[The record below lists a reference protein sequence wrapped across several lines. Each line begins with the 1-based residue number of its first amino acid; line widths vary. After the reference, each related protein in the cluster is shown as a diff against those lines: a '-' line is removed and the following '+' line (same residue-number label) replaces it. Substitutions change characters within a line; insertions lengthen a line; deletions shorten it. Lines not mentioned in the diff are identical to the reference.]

1 MRHGQHV
8 IHSDYIARI
17 DLGKELGLLCAQLN
31 LSPKEMVREA
41 KAEGFSRGQICFW
54 NVAYKR
60 VFAESA

>member
-1 MRHGQHV
+1 
-8 IHSDYIARI
+8 
-17 DLGKELGLLCAQLN
+17 LCAQLN